1 MPQNPNEQNN
11 YFICVFLFFFALTL
25 LCLISLAFVF
35 LALFLHTEGN
45 FTLFEF
51 TFLRLSHS
59 VCYYYLGDSGSKQ
72 SLISLRHSAFRSVEP
87 SSKLANTMILHAQ
100 FGQRHTW
107 ISIFLRAGLLLCI
120 YVLVQLNFHAFL
132 VVFSV
137 TLTHTH
143 KHGYHWKLALQQL
156 LLIFASIRLCVDRL
170 WNTTSTVSSKAKA
183 TIQF

>member
-1 MPQNPNEQNN
+1 MFDLSRFCFPG
-11 YFICVFLFFFALTL
+11 FIFAHRRKFY
-25 LCLISLAFVF
+25 SLWIHF
-35 LALFLHTEGN
+35 
-45 FTLFEF
+45 
-51 TFLRLSHS
+51 S
-59 VCYYYLGDSGSKQ
+59 
-72 SLISLRHSAFRSVEP
+72 SAFTQCVLLLFGRQWIKAIIDFTPTLGFSFGWT
-87 SSKLANTMILHAQ
+87 SSKLANTTILHAQ

-107 ISIFLRAGLLLCI
+107 ISIFLRVGLLLCI

-156 LLIFASIRLCVDRL
+156 LLIFATIRLCVDRL